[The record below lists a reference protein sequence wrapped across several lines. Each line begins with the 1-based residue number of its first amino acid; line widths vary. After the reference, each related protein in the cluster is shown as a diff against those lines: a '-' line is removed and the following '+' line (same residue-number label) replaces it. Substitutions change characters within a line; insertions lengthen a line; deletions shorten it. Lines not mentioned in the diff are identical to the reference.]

1 LIFTA
6 DLLQTVEII
15 MKERNLAFIDLETT
29 GLELEKHEII
39 EIGCIVARQVP
50 RETDGASLEI
60 IEEFEIKVKP
70 EHIETA
76 DPVGLEINGYHE
88 NDWKDAIPLSD
99 AMKIVAEKTREANI
113 VAHNVA
119 FDSMFLEKA
128 FEETGVKNMMHYHK
142 LDTISIAFAKLY
154 GVPEVQKFSLRSL
167 CEYFDIENKKAHTAL
182 SDARATYE
190 LYRKLMN
197 A

>member
-1 LIFTA
+1 
-6 DLLQTVEII
+6 

-29 GLELEKHEII
+29 GLELKRHEII
-39 EIGCIVARQVP
+39 EIGCIVARQIQ
-50 RETDGASLEI
+50 REPGEKGGASLQV

-70 EHIETA
+70 EHFETA
-76 DPVGLEINGYHE
+76 DPVSLEINGYRE
-88 NDWKDAIPLSD
+88 DDWKDALSLSA
-99 AMKIVAEKTREANI
+99 AMQIVAEKTKEANI

-119 FDSMFLEKA
+119 FDWMFLEKA

-142 LDTISIAFAKLY
+142 LDTIPIAFAKLY
-154 GVPEVQKFSLRSL
+154 DVPEVQKFSLRSL
-167 CEYFDIENKKAHTAL
+167 CEYYGIENKKAHTAL

-190 LYRKLMN
+190 LYRRLMN